1 MNQADFDSPWKDVL
15 DLFFESCVEFF
26 FPPAHAQID
35 WSRGFE
41 FLDKELQKITA
52 DAALGRR
59 VVDKLVKVW
68 LKSGEELWVLLHIEV
83 QGQRETGFE
92 ERVYVYHF
100 RLFDRFHAPVAT
112 FVILTDE
119 EENWRPTGYATEL
132 LGTEVSFKFS
142 AVKLLDYSQQWAELE
157 KSANPFAVVVQ
168 GHLTAQRTRGDARA
182 RLQQK
187 LALSKRLYERGFS
200 KQQII
205 GLYRFLDWVLA
216 LPEDLAAE
224 FDDKLSEFEEE
235 RKMRYVTS
243 IERRGIEKGRQE
255 GLQKGLKAGV
265 IGVILRLLQRRF
277 GPLDE
282 ATQAHIRALP
292 LEQLEEL
299 SEELLDFSAPAD
311 LAIWLQQH
319 PLPIQPATNVEAHN
333 GALP

>member
-15 DLFFESCVEFF
+15 DLFFEPCVAFF
-26 FPPAHAQID
+26 FPQAHAQID

-52 DAALGRR
+52 DAAVGRR

-68 LKSGEELWVLLHIEV
+68 LKTGAELWVLLHIEV
-83 QGQRETGFE
+83 QGQRETGFA

-119 EENWRPTGYATEL
+119 EESWRPTEYTTGL
-132 LGTEVSFKFS
+132 LGTAVNFKFS
-142 AVKLLDYSQQWAELE
+142 AVKLTDYRQRWEELE
-157 KSANPFAVVVQ
+157 RSENPFAVVVQ
-168 GHLTAQRTRGDARA
+168 GHLVAQQTRGEDRA

-187 LALSKRLYERGFS
+187 LALTKRLYERGFS

-205 GLYRFLDWVLA
+205 GLYRFLDWVLS
-216 LPEDLAAE
+216 LPEDLATE
-224 FDDKLSEFEEE
+224 FDDKLSEFEEAH
-235 RKMRYVTS
+235 KMKYVTS

-255 GLQKGLKAGV
+255 GLKTGVAGV
-265 IGVILRLLQRRF
+265 ALRQLQRRL

-282 ATQAHIRALP
+282 ASQAHIRALP

-299 SEELLDFSAPAD
+299 SDALLDFNTPAD
-311 LAIWLQQH
+311 LALWLQQH
-319 PLPIQPATNVEAHN
+319 PLSIQPAASADKRN